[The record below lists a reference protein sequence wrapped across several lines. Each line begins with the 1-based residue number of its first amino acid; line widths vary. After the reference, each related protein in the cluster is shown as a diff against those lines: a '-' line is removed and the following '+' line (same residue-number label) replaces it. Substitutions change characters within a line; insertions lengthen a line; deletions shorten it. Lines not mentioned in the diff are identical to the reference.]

1 MWDVLLK
8 GCHAATMR
16 GAGYGAIR
24 DAVIALQGGQ
34 IAWIGPAAECP
45 SHEARRTR
53 ELNGAWV
60 TPGLIDCH
68 THLIFG
74 GNRAHEWEQRLNGA
88 SYEEIARAGGGIVS
102 TVKATRAASEDELV
116 ASGVQRAR
124 RMTAQGATTI
134 EIKSGYGLDP
144 ENEWKMLRAAA
155 RVGEQAKARI
165 ERTFLGAHSLPP
177 EFANDRKA
185 YVDLVCQTMI
195 PEIAKEKLAEAVDV
209 FCETIAFTPAE
220 TERIFAA
227 AKTHGLGIKIHAEQL
242 SNQGAAALAARF
254 AALSADHLEHL
265 DENGVAALAR
275 AGTLAVLLP
284 CAFYFLRETRKPP
297 LAALRRAG
305 VPIAIATDCN
315 PGTSPSVSPLLAL
328 NMACTLWGMT
338 PEEALAGMTRN
349 AARALGRSDI
359 GILEAGRAAD
369 LAVWNIS
376 EPSELAYWMG
386 GDLLQD
392 RYFAG
397 RSDKLGNPA

>member
-8 GCHAATMR
+8 DCHAATMG

-24 DAVIALQGGQ
+24 NAAIAIQGGQ

-45 SHEARRTR
+45 SREARHTR

-74 GNRAHEWEQRLNGA
+74 GNRAHEWEQRLKGA

-102 TVKATRAASEDELV
+102 TVKATRAATEDELV

-124 RMTAQGATTI
+124 RMAMQGTTTI

-144 ENEWKMLRAAA
+144 DSERKMLRAAA
-155 RVGEQAKARI
+155 RVGEQAKTRI
-165 ERTFLGAHSLPP
+165 VRTFLGAHSLPP
-177 EFANDRKA
+177 EFANDRRG
-185 YVDLVCQTMI
+185 YVELVCQTMI
-195 PEIAKEKLAEAVDV
+195 PEVGQKKLAEAVDV
-209 FCETIAFTPAE
+209 FCETIAFTPVE

-227 AKTHGLGIKIHAEQL
+227 AQMHGLGIKIHAEQL
-242 SNQGAAALAARF
+242 SNQGAAALAAKF
-254 AALSADHLEHL
+254 SALSADHLEHL
-265 DENGVAALAR
+265 DESGVAALAK
-275 AGTLAVLLP
+275 AGTVAVLLP

-297 LAALRRAG
+297 LEALRRAN

-328 NMACTLWGMT
+328 NMACTSWGMT

-349 AARALGRSDI
+349 AARALGRRDI

-376 EPSELAYWMG
+376 EPAELAYWLG
-386 GDLLQD
+386 GDLLRD

-397 RSDKLGNPA
+397 RSDKHEGDT